1 MTTPPS
7 PLLRLTERLGLLS
20 VLYYSQGLPFAF
32 LTQALPALMRERG
45 VDLRAIGLATLLG
58 IPWGLKFLWAPWI
71 DPLPRRLVLL
81 PLQAITVVL
90 LAAIAFLEPVAAA
103 SLAPVLVLCLA
114 VNLVSATQDIAADG
128 LAVGMLAPGER
139 GAGNAVQ
146 VGVHRMGMIVGG
158 GLLLR
163 TWGVLGWSGT
173 FLTMAGMIALASL
186 PLLVWRPP
194 PRIAGAFA
202 PRIRLGD
209 WLSRPGALAWL
220 GLLVACKAGDALA
233 SGMLRPF
240 LQDLKM
246 PIEEVGDM
254 LGILGFSTGL
264 AGALTG
270 GVLADR
276 FGRRRTLLLA
286 TALEAAALALFVLPA
301 AGYPQSWLW
310 PIAGIE
316 SFTTGIVTAAVFT
329 VMMDVCRPGQGAT
342 DFTVPASALAIGPGI
357 FGALSGFVAKG
368 LGYPAHFMLASALAF
383 AGVAYLIAYRGRPPF
398 RLDAPVE

>member
-1 MTTPPS
+1 M
-7 PLLRLTERLGLLS
+7 RLTERLGLLS

-81 PLQAITVVL
+81 PLQAITVAL
-90 LAAIAFLEPVAAA
+90 LVAIAFLEPIAAA

-173 FLTMAGMIALASL
+173 FLTMAGMIALASM
-186 PLLVWRPP
+186 PLLVWRPA
-194 PRIAGAFA
+194 PRAVGVAA

-254 LGILGFSTGL
+254 LGILGF
-264 AGALTG
+264 
-270 GVLADR
+270 
-276 FGRRRTLLLA
+276 
-286 TALEAAALALFVLPA
+286 
-301 AGYPQSWLW
+301 
-310 PIAGIE
+310 
-316 SFTTGIVTAAVFT
+316 
-329 VMMDVCRPGQGAT
+329 
-342 DFTVPASALAIGPGI
+342 
-357 FGALSGFVAKG
+357 
-368 LGYPAHFMLASALAF
+368 
-383 AGVAYLIAYRGRPPF
+383 
-398 RLDAPVE
+398 

>member
-1 MTTPPS
+1 MRK
-7 PLLRLTERLGLLS
+7 PLRVTERLGLLS
-20 VLYYSQGLPFAF
+20 VLYFSQGLPFAF
-32 LTQALPALMRERG
+32 LTLALPALMRERG
-45 VDLRAIGLATLLG
+45 VDLRAIGLATLIGL
-58 IPWGLKFLWAPWI
+58 PWGLKFLWAPLI

-81 PLQAITVVL
+81 PLQAITAALLVVL
-90 LAAIAFLEPVAAA
+90 AFLEPVAAA

-114 VNLVSATQDIAADG
+114 VNLVSATQDIASDG
-128 LAVGMLAPGER
+128 LAVGMLAPEER

-173 FLTMAGMIALASL
+173 FLTMAGMIVLASL

-194 PRIAGAFA
+194 PRAAASGV
-202 PRIRLGD
+202 RIDLRD

-233 SGMLRPF
+233 TGMLRPF
-240 LQDLKM
+240 LQDLGM

-254 LGILGFSTGL
+254 LGLLGFSTGL
-264 AGALTG
+264 AGAIAG

-276 FGRRRTLLLA
+276 FGRRRTLLIA
-286 TALEAAALALFVLPA
+286 IALEAAALALFVLPA
-301 AGYPQSWLW
+301 AGFPRAWLW

-316 SFTTGIVTAAVFT
+316 SFTTGICTAVVFT
-329 VMMDVCRPGQGAT
+329 AMMDVCRPSQGAT
-342 DFTVPASALAIGPGI
+342 DFTVQASALAIGPGV
-357 FGALSGFVAKG
+357 FGALSGFTAKE
-368 LGYPAHFMLASALAF
+368 LGYPAHFALASALAF
-383 AGVAYLIAYRGRPPF
+383 AGVLYVVAYRGIDPF
-398 RLDAPVE
+398 RLDASAARTPT